1 MDTAL
6 PPELYSKIDTL
17 VKTTP
22 VVLFMKGTAA
32 QPMCG
37 FSARA
42 AGMLQHLNVPFAD
55 VNVLQD
61 DELREGIKVYS
72 NWPTIPQL
80 YINGTFMGGCDI
92 MTEMFQAGELHSA
105 LGLSVPS
112 AA

>member
-1 MDTAL
+1 
-6 PPELYSKIDTL
+6 
-17 VKTTP
+17 
-22 VVLFMKGTAA
+22 
-32 QPMCG
+32 MCG

-42 AGMLQHLNVPFAD
+42 AGMLQHLNVGFTD

-61 DELREGIKVYS
+61 DALREGIKAYS

-92 MTEMFQAGELHSA
+92 MTEMFQAGELHNA
-105 LGLSVPS
+105 LGLPAPESAS